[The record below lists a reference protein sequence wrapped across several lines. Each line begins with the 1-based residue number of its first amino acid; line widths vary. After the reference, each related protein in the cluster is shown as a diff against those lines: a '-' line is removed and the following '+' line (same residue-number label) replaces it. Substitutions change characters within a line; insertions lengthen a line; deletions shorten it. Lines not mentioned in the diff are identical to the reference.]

1 MHPPAT
7 HAIER
12 EGWRLLVADAGLTP
26 ELREAVIAR
35 SLEAARGAL
44 GAPKR
49 RSRHASTWQIRIGS
63 RADLEIF
70 IKVLDAPRGFAV
82 VKRMLRGGRA
92 NHVASITQR
101 LNDSAFLAPPI
112 LLHGHALASASEIM
126 VTPRADGDGPL
137 RTLRALRAGPL
148 NRKRAVLH
156 ALGAEI
162 ARLHRCGFVH
172 GDLTPF
178 NIFFIP
184 AEPPRFVLI
193 DHERTR
199 RAGLLGRRRQM
210 LRNLV
215 QLGRFDLPS
224 VTATDRMRVV
234 AGYVHTLQRRE
245 RRMLV
250 RRVNAM
256 LRRRIARDGVAHV
269 ENLAIGADSGPGG
282 NSKLGKWGNSN
293 A

>member
-63 RADLEIF
+63 RPDLEIF

-82 VKRMLRGGRA
+82 VKRMLRGSRA
-92 NHVASITQR
+92 DHVASITQR

>member
-1 MHPPAT
+1 MHPAAT
-7 HAIER
+7 DAIER

-26 ELREAVIAR
+26 ELREALIAR
-35 SLEAARGAL
+35 SLDAVRGAL

-70 IKVLDAPRGFAV
+70 IKVLDAPRGLAA
-82 VKRMLRGGRA
+82 VKRIFRA
-92 NHVASITQR
+92 NRADHVAIITRR

-112 LLHGHALASASEIM
+112 LLHGHALASRSEIM

-148 NRKRAVLH
+148 IRKRAMLH

-215 QLGRFDLPS
+215 QLGRFDLPG
-224 VTATDRMRVV
+224 VTATDRMRVL
-234 AGYVHTLQRRE
+234 AGYVHTLNRRD
-245 RRMLV
+245 RRLLV

-256 LRRRIARDGVAHV
+256 LQRRIARDGVAHV
-269 ENLAIGADSGPGG
+269 DNLAIGVDTGPRG
-282 NSKLGKWGNSN
+282 NSDRGNWGNSN